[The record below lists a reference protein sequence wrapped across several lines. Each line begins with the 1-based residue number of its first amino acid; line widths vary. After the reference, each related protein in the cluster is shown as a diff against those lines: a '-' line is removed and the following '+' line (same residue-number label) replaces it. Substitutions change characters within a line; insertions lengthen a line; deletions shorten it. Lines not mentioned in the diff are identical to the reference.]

1 MSKQILQKLTLFPL
15 ALALTACAPNLNETR
30 DVDFSEQAG
39 NVYISATPAI
49 AWSDISEKLQPK
61 LGLTM
66 DKAMT
71 LAAVTTRN
79 EVSQYLSA
87 FGAALNA
94 GLPNRS
100 SSSSTIFDDSGSS
113 TSGTRT
119 HAPGTVPSSS
129 GLGSTGVDNSSL
141 SVDLSKLPA
150 SPGIDGNTLIS
161 HAVALYQYGQ
171 MLDNSI
177 SKAILPKGYIPYLL
191 TVQIDQQ
198 PTARNLPYDTYVDV
212 ALLPPDLNSIAGLKN
227 PKQPAVIVYPL
238 IISDAMETV
247 GVSKSVETIRQ
258 ASLGISGLLSGIGVN
273 AGLSGAMDRLQAALG
288 TDRNSLITVG
298 RVGDNMLRIRLGAY
312 ASGSA
317 GPVMAARAYNISL
330 MVLVADT
337 MQSLG
342 VNTHTSF
349 ADVKTGAF
357 LPNQGTDPSKR
368 ALLIANRFCSYGFTP
383 NLLGCDKDKRAIL
396 PESDDAKR
404 AWTDHW
410 MKILQMLDHGRFQD
424 VLATVTPPAN
434 SDADLAFRK
443 MTMGVLST
451 EVRSRNSDFTIHLGQ
466 QKSPALPADTQLAFL
481 RDDGKATA
489 LAVQRGSALK
499 ADAITA
505 SLKISPC
512 PARAQCALPA
522 NDVKVNASGGVDATF
537 PSLKTYNLKL
547 ASDKPFSLQ
556 LGDQAPRVYSVLSVP
571 EATQATEKKQA
582 KTSNPVSTQAK
593 VVVTDATGQG
603 QLTLVTGK
611 LPKGQETATVSISGA
626 EIRTASGSAQP
637 TAGGVQV
644 KANSVTVLAL
654 GNLLPGQPLTLTTS
668 INDASQGDPLT
679 VEVRKIKAR

>member
-1 MSKQILQKLTLFPL
+1 MSKQITQKLTMFPL
-15 ALALTACAPNLNETR
+15 ALALTACAPNLNDTR
-30 DVDFSEQAG
+30 EVDYSEQAG
-39 NVYISATPAI
+39 NVYVSATPAI

-71 LAAVTTRN
+71 MAAVTTRN

-100 SSSSTIFDDSGSS
+100 SSSSTIFDDSGSK

-119 HAPGTVPSSS
+119 HAPGTVPNSS
-129 GLGSTGVDNSSL
+129 GLDTADVDNSSL
-141 SVDLSKLPA
+141 SVDLTKLPA
-150 SPGIDGNTLIS
+150 APGIDGNTLIS

-171 MLDNSI
+171 MLDNAI
-177 SKAILPKGYIPYLL
+177 SKAILPEGYIPYLL
-191 TVQIDQQ
+191 TLQIDQQ

-212 ALLPPDLNSIAGLKN
+212 ALLPPDLNSINGLKD
-227 PKQPAVIVYPL
+227 PKKPSVIVYPL
-238 IISDAMETV
+238 IISDAMETI

-273 AGLSGAMDRLQAALG
+273 AGLSGAVDKLQAALG

-298 RVGDNMLRIRLGAY
+298 RVGDNMLRVRLGAY

-330 MVLVADT
+330 MVLVADN

-357 LPNQGTDPSKR
+357 LSGEPSSRFKR
-368 ALLIANRFCSYGFTP
+368 ALYIANRFCGYGFTP
-383 NLLGCDKDKRAIL
+383 TLLGCDKARAKL
-396 PESDDAKR
+396 PEDDDAKS
-404 AWTDHW
+404 AWTNHW
-410 MKILQMLDHGRFQD
+410 MNILQKLDHGRFQE
-424 VLATVTPPAN
+424 VLSTVTPPK
-434 SDADLAFRK
+434 DGDPDLAFRK
-443 MTMGVLST
+443 MTMGILST
-451 EVRSRNSDFTIHLGQ
+451 EAMSRNSDFNIFLGK
-466 QKSPALPADTQLAFL
+466 QKSPVLPDDNQLAFL
-481 RDDGKATA
+481 RDDGKATS
-489 LAVQRGSALK
+489 LAVQRGVALK
-499 ADAITA
+499 ADTITA
-505 SLKISPC
+505 SLELAPC
-512 PARAQCALPA
+512 QKLARCALPA

-537 PSLKTYNLKL
+537 PSLKTYGLNLAVGKAL
-547 ASDKPFSLQ
+547 SLQ
-556 LGDQAPRVYSVLSVP
+556 VGDAKPLFYSVLSVS
-571 EATQATEKKQA
+571 EATQAAEKKQA

-611 LPKGQETATVSISGA
+611 LPKCQEAATVLST
-626 EIRTASGSAQP
+626 R
-637 TAGGVQV
+637 
-644 KANSVTVLAL
+644 
-654 GNLLPGQPLTLTTS
+654 
-668 INDASQGDPLT
+668 INDVPQGDPLT
-679 VEVRKIKAR
+679 VEVSRIKAR